1 MILAGRKV
9 PAAPGVSRLH
19 RCRVLP
25 ALLLLSCLLPSC
37 NGQTADPPPPGPPP
51 PIDPFA
57 DPTAMAIDFL
67 HGQATTT
74 LLSVVTGTTEEL
86 AARVQPAGEHLVRF
100 ALVGQANAF
109 LNNDLV
115 LTDADGIAKTQLT
128 VLSASSGSFEVRA
141 AVGDIYQS
149 LPVVTLDANIGT
161 LILEVIYPGH
171 RTIPSWVASVHV
183 GSTCADLIDP
193 PFSADGDQVTTG
205 AGKTVQID
213 NVPANKPLAAVIRAG
228 HFAGGCRNIGTLKAG
243 ANTIAEIDV
252 VDRPV
257 QLAEMSLRLTLSVD
271 AADALNPGLDEL
283 AFRAAQ
289 PLNGSASNDLDALLD
304 AMSVLANDSVAFDQA
319 RSQRDWVGVLV
330 RALPANLPG
339 TGLRTMVHDW
349 MSTGLRQLSAPEAI
363 VGSLGSPS
371 ADGQASLQLSTV
383 AGFDAATAGFVP
395 GNVALLSAETDD
407 LLRIGTT
414 LGWQPT
420 PFLVAAAERVAIAES
435 PATRHSVPE
444 ALAEAFD
451 CANVASLLADAGS
464 TPGQAYAGCGEDCM
478 LALCQM
484 AMEVLWSRVKDTS
497 LPSVPW
503 QLTGATH
510 VTIDAEAR
518 PQSIDGNWIG
528 SLTLSDSGDVPI
540 QGPINGKAA
549 N

>member
-1 MILAGRKV
+1 MA
-9 PAAPGVSRLH
+9 
-19 RCRVLP
+19 
-25 ALLLLSCLLPSC
+25 C
-37 NGQTADPPPPGPPP
+37 NAQTAEPPPPPPTTP
-51 PIDPFA
+51 DVDPFA
-57 DPTAMAIDFL
+57 DPNAMAIDFL

-74 LLSVVTGTTEEL
+74 LLSIVTGTTEEI
-86 AARVQPAGEHLVRF
+86 AARVQPPGVHLVRF

-109 LNNDLV
+109 LNDDLV
-115 LTDADGIAKTQLT
+115 QTDADGIAKTKLT
-128 VLSASSGSFEVRA
+128 VLSASSNFEIHA

-171 RTIPSWVASVHV
+171 RTIPGWLASVHV
-183 GSTCADLIDP
+183 GSTCADLTDP
-193 PFSADGDQVTTG
+193 PFSADGDQLTPG

-228 HFAGGCRNIGTLKAG
+228 HFAGGCRNIGALKAN

-252 VDRPV
+252 VDRPL
-257 QLAEMSLRLTLSVD
+257 QLAEMNLRLTLSVD
-271 AADALNPGLDEL
+271 GKDAEGTDTLNPGLDEL
-283 AFRAAQ
+283 AFRAAK
-289 PLNGSASNDLDALLD
+289 PLNGTASNDLDALLA
-304 AMSVLANDSVAFDQA
+304 AMSAIANDSVAFDQA

-349 MSTGLRQLSAPEAI
+349 MSSGLRQLSAPEAI
-363 VGSLGSPS
+363 VGTLSSPN
-371 ADGQASLQLSTV
+371 ADGQADLQLATV
-383 AGFDAATAGFVP
+383 SGFDAAVAGFVP
-395 GNVALLSAETDD
+395 GNVALLSADPDD
-407 LLRIGTT
+407 LLRVGTT

-420 PFLVAAAERVAIAES
+420 PFLVAAAERAAIAES
-435 PATRHSVPE
+435 PTTRHSVPE

-451 CANVASLLADAGS
+451 CANVASLLVNAGS
-464 TPGQAYAGCGEDCM
+464 TPGEAYAGCGENCM
-478 LALCQM
+478 LRLCQG
-484 AMEVLWSRVKDTS
+484 AMDVLWTRVTDTS

-510 VTIDAEAR
+510 VTIDTDAR
-518 PQSIDGNWIG
+518 PQSIDGKWIG
-528 SLTLSDSGDVPI
+528 TLTLSDFGDASI

>member
-1 MILAGRKV
+1 MSSLLASLLV
-9 PAAPGVSRLH
+9 PA
-19 RCRVLP
+19 
-25 ALLLLSCLLPSC
+25 C
-37 NGQTADPPPPGPPP
+37 NGQTTEPPPAPPPPEV
-51 PIDPFA
+51 DPFA

-67 HGQATTT
+67 DGQATTT
-74 LLSVVTGTTEEL
+74 ELTVVTGTTREI
-86 AARVQPAGEHLVRF
+86 AARVQPPGEHLVRF
-100 ALVGQANAF
+100 ALVGQAKDAF

-115 LTDADGIAKTQLT
+115 QTDPDGIAKTKLT
-128 VLSASSGSFEVRA
+128 VLSASSSFEIHA
-141 AVGDIYQS
+141 AVGGIYQS

-161 LILEVIYPGH
+161 LILDVIYPGH

-183 GSTCADLIDP
+183 GSTCADLTDP
-193 PFSADGDQVTTG
+193 PFSADGDHVTSG
-205 AGKTVQID
+205 AGQTVQID

-228 HFAGGCRNIGTLKAG
+228 HFAGGCRNIGALKAG
-243 ANTIAEIDV
+243 ANTITEIDV

-257 QLAEMSLRLTLSVD
+257 QLAEMNLRLTLSVD
-271 AADALNPGLDEL
+271 ATDALNPGLDEL
-283 AFRAAQ
+283 AFRAVK
-289 PLNGSASNDLDALLD
+289 PLNGGASNDLDALLD
-304 AMSVLANDSVAFDQA
+304 AMSGIADDSVAFDQA

-330 RALPANLPG
+330 RALPDNVPG
-339 TGLRTMVHDW
+339 TGLRTLLHGW
-349 MSTGLRQLSAPEAI
+349 MSTGLHQLSAPEAI

-371 ADGQASLQLSTV
+371 ADGQAILQLESV
-383 AGFDAATAGFVP
+383 SDFDAAAAGFVP

-407 LLRIGTT
+407 VLRVGTT

-420 PFLVAAAERVAIAES
+420 PFLVAAAERAAIAES

-451 CANVASLLADAGS
+451 CANVASLLVDAGS
-464 TPGQAYAGCGEDCM
+464 TPGQAYPGCGQNCM
-478 LALCQM
+478 LTLCQQ

-510 VTIDAEAR
+510 VTIDADAR

-528 SLTLSDSGDVPI
+528 SLTLSDFGDAPI
-540 QGPINGKAA
+540 QGPINGRAA